1 MVYCF
6 QLLSLYRDGVI
17 VISLCIRLF
26 VISMFLS
33 LYLHAKLRDCMQAA
47 PKSCMSFASSSSS
60 PVKTI
65 NVIGKTDVYNLTS
78 RNTDGR
84 PTLVV
89 LQAWVMISSRKLLKT
104 VGESSCWHPWRT
116 PTNGSNHSPVAMCYA
131 PILHSSRFRRYFGW
145 CQYAFCWYLTFSWLS
160 IVLRAIL
167 CRRPYWSI
175 FCVFGLPRTL
185 LYTH

>member
-104 VGESSCWHPWRT
+104 VGESSC
-116 PTNGSNHSPVAMCYA
+116 
-131 PILHSSRFRRYFGW
+131 
-145 CQYAFCWYLTFSWLS
+145 
-160 IVLRAIL
+160 
-167 CRRPYWSI
+167 
-175 FCVFGLPRTL
+175 
-185 LYTH
+185 